1 MKRLL
6 SISASLI
13 LLIIVL
19 SGCQSTTTATGDDV
33 LTLRMAHG
41 IADSSDSGQAIAQ
54 IEGLVE
60 AKANNTIDMNIYG
73 SGVLGSERDTIEM
86 VQAGVLD
93 MAKVGASSLDAFADV
108 YGIFSL
114 PFLFESEEDLY
125 SAMTNTDLI
134 EQLNNE
140 TYDKGFV
147 IVGWYPSGARN
158 FYTSGDT
165 PIQSPDDL
173 KGMKIRVMESAVS
186 KEMVSLLGAS
196 PVPMASSETYTALQQ
211 GVIDG
216 AENNELALTVNRHMD
231 VAKSYSYTSHQM
243 VPDIYILSTK
253 TLETMSD
260 EQVQALKESLW
271 ENNQYYRELNNTML
285 EAAKKESE
293 EAGVE
298 FYEVDIEPFKEKVM
312 PMHETY
318 MEKGDLH
325 KTIYETVE
333 AAAGQEG
340 TYDASAIK

>member
-1 MKRLL
+1 MKNILTVIGLL
-6 SISASLI
+6 SVLVLVLTGCSTSAAA
-13 LLIIVL
+13 
-19 SGCQSTTTATGDDV
+19 GEEQ

-54 IEGLVE
+54 IEELVE
-60 AKANNTIDMNIYG
+60 EESNNSIDMQIYG

-93 MAKVGASSLDAFADV
+93 MAKVGASSLDAFDSA
-108 YGIFSL
+108 YGVFSL
-114 PFLFESEEDLY
+114 PFMFENEEDLY

-134 EQLNNE
+134 EQLNKE
-140 TYDKGFV
+140 TVDDGF
-147 IVGWYPSGARN
+147 IFVGWYPSGARN
-158 FYTSGDT
+158 FYTAKDT

-231 VAKSYSYTSHQM
+231 VAKSYSYTRHQM

-253 TLETMSD
+253 TLENMTD
-260 EQVQALKESLW
+260 EQVLALQKSLW
-271 ENNQYYRELNNTML
+271 ENNLYYRELNNEML
-285 EAAKKESE
+285 TAAKQESE

-298 FYEVDIEPFKEKVM
+298 FYELDVEPFREKVM
-312 PMHETY
+312 PMHESY
-318 MEKGDLH
+318 MAKSDANRS
-325 KTIYETVE
+325 IYNTV
-333 AAAGQEG
+333 ADAAGKEG
-340 TYDASAIK
+340 SYDAPTSK

>member
-1 MKRLL
+1 MKRILSVGTTLVLL
-6 SISASLI
+6 LT
-13 LLIIVL
+13 VL
-19 SGCQSTTTATGDDV
+19 SGCQSSSTEGA

-41 IADSSDSGQAIAQ
+41 IADSSDSGQAIAK

-60 AKANNTIDMNIYG
+60 EKSAESIDMKIYG

-93 MAKVGASSLDAFADV
+93 MAKVGASSLDAFDDV
-108 YGIFSL
+108 YGVFSL
-114 PFLFESEEDLY
+114 PFMFETEEDLY

-134 EQLNNE
+134 QTLNEE
-140 TYDKGFV
+140 TYDEGFV
-147 IVGWYPSGARN
+147 MVGWYPSGARN
-158 FYTSGDT
+158 FYTAKDN
-165 PIQSPDDL
+165 PIKTPDDL

-196 PVPMASSETYTALQQ
+196 PVPMSSSETYTALQQ

-231 VAKSYSYTSHQM
+231 VAKSYSYTRHQM

-253 TLETMSD
+253 TLEKMTD
-260 EQVQALKESLW
+260 EQVASLKESLW

-285 EAAKKESE
+285 EEAKKESE
-293 EAGVE
+293 EAGVA
-298 FYEVDIEPFKEKVM
+298 FYEVDTEPFKEKVM

-318 MEKGDLH
+318 MEKGELH
-325 KTIYETVE
+325 KKIYETVE
-333 AAAGQEG
+333 NAAGQEG